1 MDSIGRLAGGV
12 ARDFNNMLG
21 VILGHADMALENLPP
36 DRPGIATK
44 AVGKGTGLGLSTVYG
59 IVNQNRGFITVQSA
73 PGRGSTF
80 NIHLPRQTAEAAP
93 AAAEPPAPPAGGR
106 ETILLAEDEPAVL
119 DITRQ
124 ILAKLGYRVLAT
136 ATPAEAL
143 RRAAENPGRIDLLLT
158 NVVMP
163 EMNGCEPARLIRER
177 QPRIKHLFMSGHTTE
192 VMAVQG
198 VPEDNVH
205 YIQKPFTP
213 AGLAAKIR
221 EVLAA
226 PAG

>member
-1 MDSIGRLAGGV
+1 
-12 ARDFNNMLG
+12 
-21 VILGHADMALENLPP
+21 
-36 DRPGIATK
+36 
-44 AVGKGTGLGLSTVYG
+44 
-59 IVNQNRGFITVQSA
+59 
-73 PGRGSTF
+73 
-80 NIHLPRQTAEAAP
+80 
-93 AAAEPPAPPAGGR
+93 
-106 ETILLAEDEPAVL
+106 
-119 DITRQ
+119 
-124 ILAKLGYRVLAT
+124 
-136 ATPAEAL
+136 
-143 RRAAENPGRIDLLLT
+143 
-158 NVVMP
+158 
-163 EMNGCEPARLIRER
+163 MNGCEPARLIRER